1 MIDSHTAT
9 FLFCGA
15 LFVLSFATIGV
26 FWLFERLRGGS
37 APTIS

>member
-26 FWLFERLRGGS
+26 FWLFEWLRGGS